1 MDTVEYMR
9 DIVLA
14 AAFIAYRQ
22 TGSYRQ
28 AARLLGLP
36 TSHSEI
42 PDWLVGSAVPS
53 DKVVHE
59 RYHTAREL
67 LQAGINAVEHRMN
80 KFQQPPEDIQVVE

>member
-28 AARLLGLP
+28 AARMLGLS

-42 PDWLVGSAVPS
+42 HDWLVRCKVPS
-53 DKVVHE
+53 DEIVYE
-59 RYHTAREL
+59 RYGAAREL
-67 LQAGINAVEHRMN
+67 LQAGIDTVEHRKN
-80 KFQQPPEDIQVVE
+80 KFVQPAEAITIVE